1 MTENELKAVLAHEI
15 GHIAN
20 RDCIT
25 AAHIIAINAGFF
37 TIFRIGLNMLTSNSN
52 SKDNGKAKG
61 AFVVIGLGLASVV
74 IGTLF
79 RYAISRERE
88 FAADTCSVA
97 LTGSSKYLASA
108 LKKIEQQGEDKI
120 KNSVLHNT
128 AHALSYSHSY
138 INNPTDGFAYLFSS
152 HPPVKNVSCKF

>member
-1 MTENELKAVLAHEI
+1 MNNNELKAVLAHEI

-25 AAHIIAINAGFF
+25 AAHIIAINAGFY
-37 TIFRIGLNMLTSNSN
+37 TIYR
-52 SKDNGKAKG
+52 
-61 AFVVIGLGLASVV
+61 LGLDMHKGSKKGGAYVFIALGLTTV
-74 IGTLF
+74 CIGTLF

-88 FAADTCSVA
+88 YAADTCSVA
-97 LTGSSKYLASA
+97 LTGNAKYLASA

-120 KNSVLHNT
+120 KKSVLHDP

-138 INNPTDGFAYLFSS
+138 FNNPTAGFFSLLSS
-152 HPPVKNVSCKF
+152 HPPVKDVS